1 MESLILVA
9 ILYAIISLVGKSGKK
24 KKAAPGKGRQA
35 QPAQVK
41 PVQAKPAQVKP
52 AQAKPAQAKPVQER
66 PAPVRPVPAQP
77 TLKADLADAAGC
89 VGGSIAHTQHE
100 GTPAPGMA
108 DGEGCLGGSL
118 PHTQHEG
125 APRPARRAPV
135 PEAKEEAV
143 PRRHAL
149 TPEDM
154 RAAVVMAEI
163 LNRPVSLR
171 GRAMGGRRAW

>member
-1 MESLILVA
+1 MESIILVA
-9 ILYAIISLVGKSGKK
+9 ILYAIISLVGKRGKK
-24 KKAAPGKGRQA
+24 KKAAPGRERPA
-35 QPAQVK
+35 QPAQVKPAQVK

-52 AQAKPAQAKPVQER
+52 AQVKPVQER
-66 PAPVRPVPAQP
+66 PAPARP
-77 TLKADLADAAGC
+77 TLRPDLADEAGC

-108 DGEGCLGGSL
+108 DREGCLGGSL

-125 APRPARRAPV
+125 GARRAPV
-135 PEAKEEAV
+135 PEAREEAV
-143 PRRHAL
+143 PRRHSL

>member
-1 MESLILVA
+1 MESIILVA
-9 ILYAIISLVGKSGKK
+9 ILYAIISLVGKRGKK
-24 KKAAPGKGRQA
+24 KKAAPGRERPA
-35 QPAQVK
+35 QPAQVKPAQVK

-52 AQAKPAQAKPVQER
+52 VQER
-66 PAPVRPVPAQP
+66 PAPARP
-77 TLKADLADAAGC
+77 TLRPDLADEAGC

-125 APRPARRAPV
+125 GARRAPV
-135 PEAKEEAV
+135 PEAREEAV
-143 PRRHAL
+143 PRRHGL

>member
-1 MESLILVA
+1 MESIILVA

-24 KKAAPGKGRQA
+24 KKAAPGRERPA
-35 QPAQVK
+35 QPAQVKPAQVK

-52 AQAKPAQAKPVQER
+52 AQAKPVQER
-66 PAPVRPVPAQP
+66 PAPARP
-77 TLKADLADAAGC
+77 TLRPDLADEAGC

-108 DGEGCLGGSL
+108 DREGCLGGSL

-125 APRPARRAPV
+125 GARRAPV
-135 PEAKEEAV
+135 PEAREEAV
-143 PRRHAL
+143 PRRHGL

>member
-1 MESLILVA
+1 MESIILVA
-9 ILYAIISLVGKSGKK
+9 ILYAIISLVGKRGKK
-24 KKAAPGKGRQA
+24 KKAAPGRERPA

-52 AQAKPAQAKPVQER
+52 AQVKPVQER
-66 PAPVRPVPAQP
+66 PAPARP
-77 TLKADLADAAGC
+77 TLRPDLADEAGC

-100 GTPAPGMA
+100 GTPASGTA

-125 APRPARRAPV
+125 GARRAPV
-135 PEAKEEAV
+135 PEAREEAV
-143 PRRHAL
+143 PRRHGL

>member
-1 MESLILVA
+1 MESIILVA
-9 ILYAIISLVGKSGKK
+9 ILYAIISLVGKRGKK
-24 KKAAPGKGRQA
+24 KKAAPGRERPA
-35 QPAQVK
+35 QPAQVKPAQVK

-52 AQAKPAQAKPVQER
+52 AQAKPVQER
-66 PAPVRPVPAQP
+66 PAPARP
-77 TLKADLADAAGC
+77 TLRPDLADEAGC

-100 GTPAPGMA
+100 GTPAPGTA
-108 DGEGCLGGSL
+108 DREGCLGGSL

-125 APRPARRAPV
+125 GARRAPV
-135 PEAKEEAV
+135 PEAREEAV
-143 PRRHAL
+143 PRRHSL

>member
-1 MESLILVA
+1 MESIILVA
-9 ILYAIISLVGKSGKK
+9 ILYAIISLVGKRGKK
-24 KKAAPGKGRQA
+24 KKAAPGRERPA
-35 QPAQVK
+35 QPAQVKPAQVK

-52 AQAKPAQAKPVQER
+52 AQVKPVQER
-66 PAPVRPVPAQP
+66 PAPARP
-77 TLKADLADAAGC
+77 TLRPDLADEAGC

-125 APRPARRAPV
+125 GARRAPV
-135 PEAKEEAV
+135 PEAREEAV
-143 PRRHAL
+143 PRRHSL

>member
-1 MESLILVA
+1 MESIILVA
-9 ILYAIISLVGKSGKK
+9 ILYAIISLVGKRGKK
-24 KKAAPGKGRQA
+24 KKAAPGRERPA
-35 QPAQVK
+35 QPAQVKPAQVK

-52 AQAKPAQAKPVQER
+52 AQAKLVQER
-66 PAPVRPVPAQP
+66 PAPARP
-77 TLKADLADAAGC
+77 TLRPDLADEAGC

-108 DGEGCLGGSL
+108 DREGCLGGSL

-125 APRPARRAPV
+125 GARRAPV
-135 PEAKEEAV
+135 PEAREEAV
-143 PRRHAL
+143 PRRHGL

>member
-1 MESLILVA
+1 MESIILVA
-9 ILYAIISLVGKSGKK
+9 ILYAIISLVGKRGKK
-24 KKAAPGKGRQA
+24 KKAAPGRERPA
-35 QPAQVK
+35 QPAQVKPAQVK

-52 AQAKPAQAKPVQER
+52 AQVKPVQER
-66 PAPVRPVPAQP
+66 PAPARP
-77 TLKADLADAAGC
+77 TLRPDLADEAGC

-100 GTPAPGMA
+100 GTPTPGMA

-125 APRPARRAPV
+125 GARRAPV
-135 PEAKEEAV
+135 PEAREEAV
-143 PRRHAL
+143 PRRHSL

>member
-1 MESLILVA
+1 MESIILVA
-9 ILYAIISLVGKSGKK
+9 ILYAIISLVGKRGKK
-24 KKAAPGKGRQA
+24 KKAAPGRERPA
-35 QPAQVK
+35 QPAQVKPAQVK

-52 AQAKPAQAKPVQER
+52 AQVKPVQER
-66 PAPVRPVPAQP
+66 PAPARP
-77 TLKADLADAAGC
+77 TLRPDLADEAGC

-100 GTPAPGMA
+100 GTPASGTA

-125 APRPARRAPV
+125 GARRAPV
-135 PEAKEEAV
+135 PEAREEAV
-143 PRRHAL
+143 PRRHSL

>member
-1 MESLILVA
+1 MESIILVA
-9 ILYAIISLVGKSGKK
+9 ILYAIISLVGKRGKK
-24 KKAAPGKGRQA
+24 KKAAPGRERPA
-35 QPAQVK
+35 QPAQVKPAQVK

-52 AQAKPAQAKPVQER
+52 AQAKPVQER
-66 PAPVRPVPAQP
+66 PAPARP
-77 TLKADLADAAGC
+77 TLRPDLADEAGC

-108 DGEGCLGGSL
+108 DREGCLGGSL

-125 APRPARRAPV
+125 GARRAPV
-135 PEAKEEAV
+135 PEAREEAV
-143 PRRHAL
+143 PRRHSL

>member
-1 MESLILVA
+1 MESIILVA
-9 ILYAIISLVGKSGKK
+9 ILYAIISLVGKRGKK
-24 KKAAPGKGRQA
+24 KKAAPGRERPA
-35 QPAQVK
+35 QPAQVKPAQVK

-52 AQAKPAQAKPVQER
+52 AQAKPVQER
-66 PAPVRPVPAQP
+66 PAPARP
-77 TLKADLADAAGC
+77 TLRPDLADEAGC

-100 GTPAPGMA
+100 GTPAPGTA
-108 DGEGCLGGSL
+108 DREGCLGGSL

-125 APRPARRAPV
+125 GARRAPV
-135 PEAKEEAV
+135 PEARAV
-143 PRRHAL
+143 PRRHGL

>member
-1 MESLILVA
+1 MESIILVA
-9 ILYAIISLVGKSGKK
+9 ILYAIISLVGKRGKK
-24 KKAAPGKGRQA
+24 KKAAPGRERPA
-35 QPAQVK
+35 QPAQVKPAQVKPAQVK
-41 PVQAKPAQVKP
+41 PVQAKP
-52 AQAKPAQAKPVQER
+52 VQER
-66 PAPVRPVPAQP
+66 PAPARP
-77 TLKADLADAAGC
+77 TLRPDLADEAGC

-125 APRPARRAPV
+125 GARRAPV
-135 PEAKEEAV
+135 PEAREEAV
-143 PRRHAL
+143 PRRHGL